1 MPPKETTTR
10 PSLWVGWLCGGLA
23 GCHAEIW
30 TLPIDITKV
39 RLQLQGTAHGGQRKY
54 KGILHTGA
62 TIVREE
68 GVLGLWKGVTPA
80 LLRQFLYTGFRM
92 GIYEPI
98 RNFLSFGG
106 SKASDAS
113 LLTKILAG
121 MVAGGVAAAVFTPT
135 DLLKVRMQGS
145 SDQRYK
151 NIFHAF
157 KTVIKE
163 ERITGLWK
171 GMGPTSQRAA
181 VVAAAELATYDQC
194 KQFLI
199 NKNILL
205 DNIFAHFAASVMA
218 GFVATASSSPI
229 GLAYIFHFFLFTLP
243 PRRCGE
249 NTNDEPAI
257 RQQRQGALLQLLS

>member
-1 MPPKETTTR
+1 
-10 PSLWVGWLCGGLA
+10 
-23 GCHAEIW
+23 
-30 TLPIDITKV
+30 
-39 RLQLQGTAHGGQRKY
+39 
-54 KGILHTGA
+54 
-62 TIVREE
+62 
-68 GVLGLWKGVTPA
+68 
-80 LLRQFLYTGFRM
+80 M

>member
-1 MPPKETTTR
+1 
-10 PSLWVGWLCGGLA
+10 
-23 GCHAEIW
+23 
-30 TLPIDITKV
+30 
-39 RLQLQGTAHGGQRKY
+39 
-54 KGILHTGA
+54 
-62 TIVREE
+62 
-68 GVLGLWKGVTPA
+68 
-80 LLRQFLYTGFRM
+80 
-92 GIYEPI
+92 
-98 RNFLSFGG
+98 
-106 SKASDAS
+106 
-113 LLTKILAG
+113 

-181 VVAAAELATYDQC
+181 GPCPLLPLLAPKFCLTNQHLWNMTVVAAAELATYDQC